1 MNQKDEQAQGSELSG
16 GLGMDPLIGALLAAS
31 YELATEYMWSF
42 DGDPGVPPDPDHF
55 FIQVMRK
62 HLTPLFD
69 SATWKQARIAALKAE
84 LAALEEA

>member
-1 MNQKDEQAQGSELSG
+1 MNEETKAGSELSAR
-16 GLGMDPLIGALLAAS
+16 LGVDPLTGALLAAS
-31 YELATEYMWSF
+31 EELATEYMWCF
-42 DGDPGVPPDPDHF
+42 DGDPGVPPIPDHF